1 MNKIYQVYQVSDSTG
16 ETLDRIFLAIKS
28 QFSDFEC
35 KTIHYSFTRTK
46 NQADKIISKC
56 NEEEIN
62 YATGGR
68 HLLSQDLIMDP
79 TEYKN
84 RNQYM
89 AMARQELYNRKRET
103 DEKILN
109 PSNIPPSD
117 LETLGKIIDQDTKLR
132 KKLQN
137 KYLSEDEHYKVRMQ
151 ITRLQGEKML
161 LIKDI
166 KNKEKLYSRTV
177 KEGEGKRAFKQ
188 NDENYIAFRQ
198 QQPTS
203 YVNARGTKM
212 QIPQGIGGK
221 F

>member
-1 MNKIYQVYQVSDSTG
+1 SDKMFYSKLITDGDISGGKKQLNLSILENSTLSGLFTHFKDNMKLTDLSAFIEGVQSYFNTDRDISINKWLNS
-16 ETLDRIFLAIKS
+16 S
-28 QFSDFEC
+28 QTYGIGGNTTNSLPR
-35 KTIHYSFTRTK
+35 S
-46 NQADKIISKC
+46 QSG

-166 KNKEKLYSRTV
+166 KNKEK
-177 KEGEGKRAFKQ
+177 
-188 NDENYIAFRQ
+188 
-198 QQPTS
+198 
-203 YVNARGTKM
+203 
-212 QIPQGIGGK
+212 
-221 F
+221 